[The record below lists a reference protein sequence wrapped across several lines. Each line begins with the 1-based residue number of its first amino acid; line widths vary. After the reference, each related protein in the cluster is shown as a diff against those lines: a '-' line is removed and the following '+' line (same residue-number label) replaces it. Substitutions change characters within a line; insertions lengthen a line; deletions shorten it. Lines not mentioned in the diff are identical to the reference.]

1 VRSEPG
7 MAIAAEYLLLLG
19 ISLLIFSAVF
29 IGFESFDSTASSD
42 ATREAANLITV
53 HLSGYMYD
61 AIAGDAS
68 VSKKIDLPERICG
81 RTYVVWPS
89 GDGRGLCVLVGG
101 DRYEAPVIAPDGIKV
116 SGFMVSV
123 PDVHRIDYDPQLK
136 TMTLV

>member
-29 IGFESFDSTASSD
+29 IGFESFNGTASSD
-42 ATREAANLITV
+42 AMQEAAYKV
-53 HLSGYMYD
+53 AVYLSGCMYD
-61 AIAGDAS
+61 AIAGDVA
-68 VSKKIDLPERICG
+68 VSKSIDLPEHICG
-81 RTYVVWPS
+81 RTYLVYPS
-89 GDGRGLCVLVGG
+89 STGRSICVLVGG
-101 DRYEAPVIAPDGIKV
+101 ARYEAPAVAPGGIKV

-123 PDVHRIDYDPQLK
+123 PDVHRIDYDPRSK